1 MWARKNVAVTIW
13 QECIDCLKAELPS
26 QQFNTWIRP
35 LHVELDS
42 SVLRI
47 FAPNR
52 FILDWVKGKFLPR
65 IAEILTDSGE
75 ASLEIR
81 LEVFSGDASQ
91 RVALAAPHSA
101 KPSEPRANERATAN
115 TNDQLKKQANAAPVI
130 ALNSSRS
137 GVSARRN
144 VDIVIEGNLR
154 HRGALN
160 AENTFDNFVEGKSNQ
175 LARAAAI
182 QVAENPGYA
191 YNPLFIYGGVGL
203 GKTHLMHAI
212 GNYLVAKK
220 PNAKVVYLHSE
231 TFVATMVTA
240 LQLNAI
246 NEFKRFYR
254 SVDALLID
262 DIQFFAGKERSQ
274 E

>member
-1 MWARKNVAVTIW
+1 M
-13 QECIDCLKAELPS
+13 E
-26 QQFNTWIRP
+26 
-35 LHVELDS
+35 
-42 SVLRI
+42 
-47 FAPNR
+47 
-52 FILDWVKGKFLPR
+52 
-65 IAEILTDSGE
+65 
-75 ASLEIR
+75 
-81 LEVFSGDASQ
+81 
-91 RVALAAPHSA
+91 
-101 KPSEPRANERATAN
+101 
-115 TNDQLKKQANAAPVI
+115 
-130 ALNSSRS
+130 
-137 GVSARRN
+137 SARRN
-144 VDIVIEGNLR
+144 VDIVIEGKLR

-160 AENTFDNFVEGKSNQ
+160 VENTFDNFVEGKSNQ

-212 GNYLVAKK
+212 GNYLMAKK
-220 PNAKVVYLHSE
+220 PGAKVVYLHSE

-274 E
+274 EEFFHTFNALVDRAADHFDLRSLSQRD